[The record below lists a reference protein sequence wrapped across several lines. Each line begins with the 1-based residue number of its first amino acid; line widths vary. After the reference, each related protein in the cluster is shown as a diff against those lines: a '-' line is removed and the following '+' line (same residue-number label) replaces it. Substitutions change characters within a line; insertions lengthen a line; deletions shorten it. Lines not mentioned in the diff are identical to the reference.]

1 MTVREALATAN
12 DIGYPIAALA
22 KRIGKDPSTI
32 QKWVRGRSRISAQT
46 EEKVKQD
53 ILEAKQ
59 RWAEI
64 EIDEE

>member
-32 QKWVRGRSRISAQT
+32 QKWVRGRSRISA
-46 EEKVKQD
+46 
-53 ILEAKQ
+53 
-59 RWAEI
+59 
-64 EIDEE
+64 